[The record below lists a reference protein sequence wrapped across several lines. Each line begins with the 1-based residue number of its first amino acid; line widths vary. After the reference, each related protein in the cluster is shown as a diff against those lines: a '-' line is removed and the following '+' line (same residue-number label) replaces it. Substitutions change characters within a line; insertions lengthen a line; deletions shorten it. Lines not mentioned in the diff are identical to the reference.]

1 MSQDIFSQLD
11 FFCKFKIFL
20 FLINNK
26 DFYQIM
32 YLQNFK
38 LSKIIT
44 EHKTICFYLNI
55 YPCLSILHDLIDV
68 NSSLLLFLN
77 GEKSPLKY
85 SQLIYELT
93 LYFYKLCHFWLWWS
107 TNIMISISESH
118 KHSSWCSERHHVQV
132 ILKQLH
138 IKRSVDNGKANG
150 RCCGIIIT
158 NYSPN
163 ALHSTVR

>member
-1 MSQDIFSQLD
+1 MCARHLAV
-11 FFCKFKIFL
+11 
-20 FLINNK
+20 
-26 DFYQIM
+26 
-32 YLQNFK
+32 
-38 LSKIIT
+38 SKI
-44 EHKTICFYLNI
+44 TIMI
-55 YPCLSILHDLIDV
+55 EIILLIINLIHAISNVHGGTSFLTD
-68 NSSLLLFLN
+68 LLLFLN
-77 GEKSPLKY
+77 GEKSPLKN
-85 SQLIYELT
+85 SQLINELT